1 LDLTTATEQHIIN
14 FVRTHREAADE
25 EQAAV

>member
-14 FVRTHREAADE
+14 FVRTLREGAGE
-25 EQAAV
+25 EQDAV